1 VSGGLVPAA
10 PGTVKADA
18 ARRRVETADGGFE
31 IGIVIDAA
39 SHGSPLLL
47 GLEWIKPGTEVS
59 SWTADA
65 ETHETYYVERGRL
78 RVTWDGPERGEA
90 MLEPSDCFY
99 FPPGHTYSAENV
111 GEDEVLVIWSLYPS
125 PEQLPEQHSQPQSKG
140 RVSQ

>member
-1 VSGGLVPAA
+1 MISGLVPAA
-10 PGTVKADA
+10 PGPVAA
-18 ARRRVETADGGFE
+18 ASARRRVETADGGFE

-47 GLEWIKPGTEVS
+47 GLEWIQPGTEIS

-78 RVTWDGPERGEA
+78 RVTWEGDATGEA
-90 MLEPSDCFY
+90 VLDPTDCFY

-111 GEDEVLVIWSLYPS
+111 GEEAVLVIWSLVPS
-125 PEQLPEQHSQPQSKG
+125 PPPQAQPEQTESESE
-140 RVSQ
+140 

>member
-1 VSGGLVPAA
+1 VSGGPAPA
-10 PGTVKADA
+10 PPGPVEAA
-18 ARRRVETADGGFE
+18 GARRRVETADGGFE

-47 GLEWIKPGTEVS
+47 GLEWIQPGTESS

-78 RVTWDGPERGEA
+78 LVTWDGAESGEA
-90 MLEPSDCFY
+90 VLGPTDCFY

-111 GEDEVLVIWSLYPS
+111 GEEEVLVIWSLVPS
-125 PEQLPEQHSQPQSKG
+125 PPPQAQPEQTESESK
-140 RVSQ
+140 